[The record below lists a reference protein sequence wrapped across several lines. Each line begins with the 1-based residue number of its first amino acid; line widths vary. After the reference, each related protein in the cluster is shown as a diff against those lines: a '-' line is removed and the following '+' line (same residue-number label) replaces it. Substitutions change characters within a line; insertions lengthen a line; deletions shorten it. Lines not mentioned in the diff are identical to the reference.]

1 MEALLSTHGG
11 GFKTD
16 FGLRGTIDFEGDSR
30 KEGWNRLFGYINGTI
45 RDERIDDAIEQ
56 RRVFKDQK
64 NFKKKK
70 LEPISPKVP
79 TSPESK
85 FLYIFTVAKTLNRSH
100 RYYQGLS
107 G

>member
-16 FGLRGTIDFEGDSR
+16 FGLRGTIDFGEESKND
-30 KEGWNRLFGYINGTI
+30 GWNRLFGYINGTI
-45 RDERIDDAIEQ
+45 KDERIDDAIEQ
-56 RRVFKDQK
+56 RRLFRDQK
-64 NFKKKK
+64 LFQKKK

-85 FLYIFTVAKTLNRSH
+85 FLYIFTVAKFLNRSH
-100 RYYQGLS
+100 RYYQGLF